1 MVKQRLET
9 FALLAFALLI
19 VGGALLLLTRQPVP
33 VTISIQPPPPTA
45 LPPPTNTPGPVQVYI
60 TGAVAKPNAVYV
72 LAPGSR
78 VADAVT
84 AAGGLLPEADT
95 SRVNLAALLHDGDQ
109 VHVQSV
115 AGGKAAAG
123 PTLATPGGPVH
134 INSATLDDLQRL
146 PGVGPVL
153 AQRIIDYR
161 TQNGPFVTLDD
172 LDKVSGV
179 GNARIEQWKELI
191 AFD

>member
-1 MVKQRLET
+1 
-9 FALLAFALLI
+9 
-19 VGGALLLLTRQPVP
+19 VGGALLLLTRQPIP

-45 LPPPTNTPGPVQVYI
+45 LPLPTNTPGPVQVYI
-60 TGAVAKPNAVYV
+60 TGAVAKPNAVYI

-78 VADAVT
+78 VADAVN

-109 VHVQSV
+109 VHVQAQSA

-123 PTLATPGGPVH
+123 PTLATPSGPVH
-134 INSATLDDLQRL
+134 INTATLEDLQRL

-153 AQRIIDYR
+153 AQRIIEYR
-161 TQNGPFVTLDD
+161 TQNGPFAALDD

-179 GNARIEQWKELI
+179 GKARIDQWKGLV